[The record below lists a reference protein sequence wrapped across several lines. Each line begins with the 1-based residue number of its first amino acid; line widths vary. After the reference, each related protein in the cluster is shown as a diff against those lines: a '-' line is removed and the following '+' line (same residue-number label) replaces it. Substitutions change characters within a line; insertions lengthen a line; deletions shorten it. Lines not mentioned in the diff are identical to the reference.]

1 MTRVAVLGG
10 GVAGLTSAHELAERG
25 FQVVVY
31 DAGDIVG
38 GKSRSIPVAGTGR
51 SGGRE
56 LPGEHGF
63 RFFPGFYRHIPD
75 TMQRIPY
82 RDQPLGVLN
91 NLVETSRTLAV
102 TSSRGEFTLPSRAAG
117 SFKDLSSLSD
127 FLVQILMGNALGV
140 PAFEIWHIVYQFLT
154 VLTSCE
160 ERRFAEF
167 EYIPWWD
174 FVGAPQ
180 RSIEFQKYVVQGMV
194 KNLVACRAQDISTR
208 TGAVTFLQLVL
219 DMATSSSD
227 RVLNGPTNE
236 VWIDPWV
243 AYMRS
248 LGVEVRSGAAVVAFT
263 CTGNRIESVLVRE
276 GSTLHEIQADFYVAA
291 LPIEV
296 LRRLVTPSMCEA
308 EPRLQGLHK
317 LTTEWMVGIQFYLDR
332 DVPIVPGHV
341 ILLDSPWSLTSIM
354 QSHFWTGVNLGDVGD
369 GNVKGILSLDISDWN
384 TPGILYGK
392 TAKECTRE
400 EVKAEVWAQFCAHFS
415 GERRRELD
423 AVRILDWFLDPAIV
437 WTPSGVQNA
446 EPLFVNTAG
455 SWDYR
460 PEAITR
466 IENLFLASDYVRT
479 STDFAS
485 MEAANEAARR
495 AVNGLLDAAA
505 SPARRCSVFT
515 LEEPSLLGP
524 LQAYDRARFQLGLP
538 HQMPA
543 LRTWLE
549 GLLRRGL
556 SNFDSP
562 KGTPIDQLSRMQLG
576 ELVSTID
583 WKWRS
588 VQAWL
593 RQGLRR
599 QESVE
604 GQSPAQPRPSS
615 GRRDTTGSLAQLE
628 KLSAKYDLAT
638 LEHELRVLREM
649 VEHGIS
655 PLSELLEQK
664 GLAAPHTP
672 ALGEV
677 VDQILAAPSK
687 RIRALCAYLAASVGR
702 RTYAPAVANITLA
715 VELVHSGS
723 LLHDDVID
731 LGMRRRGVRTARLL
745 YGNAASV
752 LGGDFLIVRAAQLLM
767 EVSRPDLV
775 ADLFSVIEGMVTAE
789 CEQLSHRGTLPR
801 DTEAY
806 IRIIEGKT
814 AGLFGWACRAGGAT
828 SNVGEDILAGL
839 EGYGRNLGLTF
850 QLIDDILDLTGSPED
865 VGKTLQADFA
875 AGTVT
880 YPLIVAA
887 ESDPQVAAELEE
899 LLRSQHPSPGDV
911 RAIVRRDERLQD
923 VLRRTSA
930 IALTR
935 ARARDYAT
943 QALAELRIL
952 PWSVARHA
960 LTRLAEASLDRRR

>member
-1 MTRVAVLGG
+1 MTRVAVLGA
-10 GVAGLTSAHELAERG
+10 GVAGLTAAQELAERG
-25 FQVVVY
+25 FQVVLY
-31 DAGDIVG
+31 DAGDIPG
-38 GKSRSIPVAGTGR
+38 GKSRSMPAVGTGGSSR
-51 SGGRE
+51 RD

-91 NLVETSRTLAV
+91 NLIETSRTLAV
-102 TSSRGEFTLPSRAAG
+102 TTSRGGFSVPSRATG
-117 SFKDLSSLSD
+117 SFSDLSSLSD

-174 FVGAPQ
+174 FVGASQ
-180 RSIEFQKYVVQGMV
+180 RSVEFQKYVVQGMV

-219 DMATSSSD
+219 DIATASSD
-227 RVLNGPTNE
+227 RVLNGPTND

-243 AYMRS
+243 TYLRS
-248 LGVEVRSGAAVVAFT
+248 LGVELRSRAVVEAFT
-263 CTGNRIESVLVRE
+263 CTRDRIESIRIRE
-276 GSTLHEIQADFYVAA
+276 GSAVQEVQADFYVAA

-296 LRRLVTPSMCEA
+296 LRRLVTPAMIEA
-308 EPRLQGLHK
+308 EPRMQGLHK
-317 LTTEWMVGIQFYLDR
+317 LVTEWMVGIQFYLDR

-341 ILLDSPWSLTSIM
+341 ILLDSPWSLTSIT
-354 QSHFWTGVNLGDVGD
+354 QSRFWTGVNLADFGD
-369 GNVKGILSLDISDWN
+369 GNVKSILSLDISDWN
-384 TPGILYGK
+384 TPGVLYGK
-392 TAKECTRE
+392 TAKECTPE
-400 EVKAEVWAQFCAHFS
+400 EIKTEAWAQFCAHFS
-415 GERRRELD
+415 ADRRDLD
-423 AVRILDWFLDPAIV
+423 AVEILDWFLDPAVV
-437 WTPSGVQNA
+437 WTPTGIQNR
-446 EPLFVNTAG
+446 EPLFINTAG

-460 PEAITR
+460 PEAITQ

-479 STDFAS
+479 NTDFAS

-495 AVNGLLDAAA
+495 AVNGLLDAAG
-505 SPARRCSVFT
+505 SPARRCSIFT
-515 LEEPSLLGP
+515 LEEPALFGP
-524 LQAYDRARFQLGLP
+524 LRAYDRARFQLGLP

-543 LRTWLE
+543 LRGWFE
-549 GLLRRGL
+549 GLLKRGL
-556 SNFDSP
+556 GSYDSSE
-562 KGTPIDQLSRMQLG
+562 GTPIEQLSRMQLG
-576 ELVSTID
+576 ELVSTVD
-583 WKWRS
+583 WNWRS

-593 RQGLRR
+593 RQGWRPR
-599 QESVE
+599 ESVK
-604 GQSPAQPRPSS
+604 GPSPALARSRP
-615 GRRDTTGSLAQLE
+615 GRRDATGSLAQLE
-628 KLSAKYDLAT
+628 KLSAKYDLAA
-638 LEHELRVLREM
+638 LEQELRSLREM
-649 VEHGIS
+649 VERGIS
-655 PLSELLEQK
+655 PLNELLQQK
-664 GLAAPHTP
+664 GRLAPHAP

-687 RIRALCAYLAASVGR
+687 RIRALCVYLSASVGR
-702 RTYAPAVANITLA
+702 RTHAPAVANITLA

-731 LGMRRRGVRTARLL
+731 VGMRRRGVRTARLL

-775 ADLFSVIEGMVTAE
+775 ADLFSVMEEMVSAE

-806 IRIIEGKT
+806 LRIIGGKT

-828 SNVGEDILAGL
+828 SNVGEEVL
-839 EGYGRNLGLTF
+839 ESLERYGRYLGLTF
-850 QLIDDILDLTGSPED
+850 QLIDDILDLTGSPAD
-865 VGKTLQADFA
+865 VGKTLHADFA

-887 ESDPQVAAELEE
+887 ESDPQSAEELED
-899 LLRSQHPSPGDV
+899 LLRAQRPLPGNLRTV
-911 RAIVRRDERLQD
+911 TLRDERLRD
-923 VLRRTSA
+923 ILERTSA
-930 IALTR
+930 IPLTW
-935 ARARDYAT
+935 ARAREYVT
-943 QALAELRIL
+943 HALAELRIL